1 MYGSIAYFEYF
12 LISREKNEDTGNMG
26 VKRGNWKGRE
36 RGKARLDTVTSRRLV
51 YEVVKLK
58 GFDVARLSD
67 VATRCYA
74 FRFDRCV
81 GLTRLLR
88 T

>member
-1 MYGSIAYFEYF
+1 
-12 LISREKNEDTGNMG
+12 MG
-26 VKRGNWKGRE
+26 VKRGNWKERGEGTCRR

>member
-1 MYGSIAYFEYF
+1 
-12 LISREKNEDTGNMG
+12 MG

-36 RGKARLDTVTSRRLV
+36 RRKARLDTVTSRRLV

>member
-1 MYGSIAYFEYF
+1 MVKREGTKKRMK
-12 LISREKNEDTGNMG
+12 REK
-26 VKRGNWKGRE
+26 KW
-36 RGKARLDTVTSRRLV
+36 RLDTVTSGRLV

-58 GFDVARLSD
+58 GFDVACLSD
-67 VATRCYA
+67 VAARCYV

-88 T
+88 I